1 MKGIESQI
9 PLVDRELELQ
19 ELKNKLNSAAQ
30 GSGNLLFISGEA
42 GVGKSRLLSEL
53 IEYARSQDFQVIQGW
68 SLYETL
74 TPYMPFIDAL
84 RSADLD
90 YLFSQ
95 EEPPKVDCV
104 YLMDD
109 NGLLISKVE
118 REESRLD
125 SEIFSGM
132 LTAVG
137 QFAKDS
143 LSMLSGEERDEGRLN
158 SLGYENYRILIES
171 GKNVNLVAILTGRE
185 NEFLINDMR
194 EILMKVEQN
203 FGNLLKDWDG
213 DRTKVSGVIEH
224 LRILI
229 TSGKYDGIDYTK
241 DDPKIKRN
249 RLFENILLGI
259 VRHTKVNPSL
269 LCIED
274 LQWADPSTM
283 ALLHYI
289 ARKTRDCNLLILGT
303 YRPEDVTATKD
314 GKVHF
319 LIESLQLMNR
329 EDLYKMI
336 ELGRLEETYIDEML
350 DSVLGK
356 TAFTDEFKKHLYRE
370 TEGNPFFI
378 VELIRMMVE
387 EETIER
393 KEDIWTL
400 AKDLK
405 EANIPTKVNDV
416 VVRRL
421 NRLHE
426 DERKIL
432 DYASVIGEEFTSAIL
447 ADAMGANRVQLLE
460 QLRILEKK
468 HTLIHSLGTKYKF
481 DHAKIKEVLYSE
493 IPMEL
498 RMEYHSIIANCIE
511 EQNKD
516 KLDNVIEH
524 LAFHYYRCR
533 NNEKAI
539 FYLIKAAESAKE
551 DYSNKEAIRFYNQAL
566 ELEENEQK
574 RMEIFEALGDVNDLI
589 GNYDRSIESYENAL
603 GSTIEMKKKAEI
615 KAKIGSMYEK
625 KGDYIESV
633 KKCTEALGFV
643 SGEGSKEEAL
653 ALQNLGYAYLRQ
665 GEFERAI
672 VHFEKGLGIWEKLG
686 DEWGIGVCLGNL
698 GIVHFCGGESSNA
711 LEYHNRSL
719 EIRKKIGDQRGVAAS
734 LNVTGN
740 VYWAR
745 GEYDRALDNCE
756 ESLKIYEK
764 IGDRW
769 GVAACLNNIGM
780 MHATRGKYNGA
791 FEHFKKGLEIFEN
804 MGDQDDIALSYH
816 NIGDTHRLMGEH
828 DKALEHLRK
837 SLKITEKI
845 GFQSLTADNY
855 WVMAETYLDKMDL
868 KGASDC
874 CNRAFDLSKELGEK
888 RVIAGSKRVFGM
900 IYRVQKNWDESIKNF
915 EESLRIFKEIGMEK
929 ELGDSY
935 YEYGLMWAAKGDAEK
950 ARTYFTKSLEI
961 YEKLKLEKHLEK
973 ARKELDSI
981 IN

>member
-1 MKGIESQI
+1 MSDTESKL
-9 PLVDRELELQ
+9 PLVDRERELE
-19 ELKNKLNSAAQ
+19 ELKNKLDSATH
-30 GSGNLLFISGEA
+30 GNGNLLFISGEV

-53 IEYARSQDFQVIQGW
+53 IEYARSQHVQVMQGW

-74 TPYMPFIDAL
+74 TPYMPLIDAL
-84 RSADLD
+84 RSAEMD

-109 NGLLISKVE
+109 NGLLINKIE
-118 REESRLD
+118 REESKLD

-132 LTAVG
+132 LTAVS
-137 QFAKDS
+137 QFAKES
-143 LSMLSGEERDEGRLN
+143 LSLLSGEEREEGMLN
-158 SLGYENYRILIES
+158 SLGYQNYRILVES
-171 GKNVNLVAILTGRE
+171 GKNVNLVAVLTGRE

-194 EILMKVEQN
+194 KILMEVEKD
-203 FGNLLKDWDG
+203 FGDMFKDWDG
-213 DRTKVSGVIEH
+213 DRAKVSGVNEH

-229 TSGKYDGIDYTK
+229 TSGKYDGIDYAK
-241 DDPKIKRN
+241 EDPQIKRN
-249 RLFENILLGI
+249 RLFDNILLGM
-259 VRHTKVNPSL
+259 VRHTNLNPSL

-289 ARKTRDCNLLILGT
+289 ARKTRNCNLLILGT

-319 LIESLQLMNR
+319 LIESLQLMSR
-329 EDLYKMI
+329 EGLYKKI

-350 DSVLGK
+350 NSVLGK
-356 TAFTDEFKKHLYRE
+356 ADFSDDFKNHLYKE

-387 EETIER
+387 EEAIER
-393 KEDIWTL
+393 KDDVWTL

-416 VVRRL
+416 IVRRL
-421 NRLHE
+421 NRLQE
-426 DERKIL
+426 GERKIL
-432 DYASVIGEEFTSAIL
+432 DYASVIGEEFTSTVL
-447 ADAMGANRVQLLE
+447 ADAMGVSRVELLE
-460 QLRILEKK
+460 QLRTLEKK
-468 HTLIHSLGTKYKF
+468 HTLIHSLGAKYKF

-493 IPMEL
+493 IPVEL
-498 RMEYHSIIANCIE
+498 RMEYHLIIANRIE

-516 KLDNVIEH
+516 KLDNVIED
-524 LAFHYYRCR
+524 LAFHYYHCR
-533 NNEKAI
+533 DKEKAI
-539 FYLIKAAESAKE
+539 SYLIKAAESAKA
-551 DYSNKEAIRFYNQAL
+551 DYSNKWALRFYNQAL
-566 ELEENEQK
+566 ELEKNEQN
-574 RMEIFEALGDVNDLI
+574 RMVIFETLGDVNDLI
-589 GNYDRSIESYENAL
+589 GNYDRSIDSYEKAL
-603 GSTIEMKKKAEI
+603 GLTKETKKKAEI

-633 KKCTEALGFV
+633 KACTEALDLVGD
-643 SGEGSKEEAL
+643 EGSKEEAL

-672 VHFEKGLGIWEKLG
+672 ERLEKGLRIWEKLG
-686 DEWGIGVCLGNL
+686 DEWGIGVCLGKL
-698 GIVHFCGGESSNA
+698 GNVHFRSGEPESA
-711 LEYHNRSL
+711 LEYHDKSL
-719 EIRKKIGDQRGVAAS
+719 KIRKKIGDERGVAAS
-734 LNVTGN
+734 LNATGN

-745 GEYDRALDNCE
+745 GEYDKALNYCH
-756 ESLKIYEK
+756 ESLEIYEK

-780 MHATRGKYNGA
+780 MHATRGKYDGA
-791 FEHFKKGLEIFEN
+791 FEHFKKGLEIFES

-828 DKALEHLRK
+828 DKALEHLQK

-855 WVMAETYLDKMDL
+855 WIMAQTYFDKTDL
-868 KGASDC
+868 EEAADC

-900 IYRVQKNWDESIKNF
+900 IYREQENWDESMKNF

-935 YEYGLMWAAKGDAEK
+935 YEYGLMWKAKGDEEK
-950 ARTYFTKSLEI
+950 ARAYFTDSLGI
-961 YEKLKLEKHLEK
+961 YENLKLEKHVEK
-973 ARKELDSI
+973 ARKILG
-981 IN
+981 